1 MVFPLVEGQPSITP
15 YHVMNIK
22 STIQKF
28 CMTFEKYFAGK
39 KKSRGKRWDKKSNR
53 KKQNEL
59 QGN

>member
-1 MVFPLVEGQPSITP
+1 
-15 YHVMNIK
+15 MNIK

-39 KKSRGKRWDKKSNR
+39 EKSRCKGWDKKSNW
-53 KKQNEL
+53 KKQNDL